1 MEANLSGMM
10 FLNLA
15 QIPGMEAPDMTVGQW
30 MATIWEDGG
39 FMMWPLALALAIGI
53 AIIIWKLIDL
63 SITSS
68 RTKKVLRAVDER
80 LARGHPGAIWAARES
95 NTPAGRILLAGLERH
110 GEGSERVMK
119 AIENV
124 GLIQMAGLESGLVW
138 LATIANV
145 APLLGF
151 LGTVIGMIQAFQ
163 NIEAA
168 GEVEATLVAG
178 GIKVALITTA
188 SGLAIAIPIN
198 IMHNYFV
205 TRVDRLVIDMEESAQ
220 KMDGHAHGA
229 RLRSARRRGNA
240 HYRLSRGRPQPAQR
254 TA

>member
-1 MEANLSGMM
+1 
-10 FLNLA
+10 
-15 QIPGMEAPDMTVGQW
+15 
-30 MATIWEDGG
+30 
-39 FMMWPLALALAIGI
+39 
-53 AIIIWKLIDL
+53 
-63 SITSS
+63 
-68 RTKKVLRAVDER
+68 
-80 LARGHPGAIWAARES
+80 
-95 NTPAGRILLAGLERH
+95 
-110 GEGSERVMK
+110 MK

-124 GLIQMAGLESGLVW
+124 GLIEMAGLESGLVW

-188 SGLAIAIPIN
+188 AGLTIAIPIN

-205 TRVDRLVIDMEESAQ
+205 TKVDRLVIDMEESAQ
-220 KMDGHAHGA
+220 KMIDTLQEISAGA
-229 RLRSARRRGNA
+229 TTR
-240 HYRLSRGRPQPAQR
+240 
-254 TA
+254 

>member
-1 MEANLSGMM
+1 MLTMAL
-10 FLNLA
+10 LQL
-15 QIPGMEAPDMTVGQW
+15 PGMEAPQMT
-30 MATIWEDGG
+30 ATEWIVDIWEGG
-39 FMMWPLALALAIGI
+39 GWMMYPLATALGIGI
-53 AIIIWKLIDL
+53 IIIIWKLIDL
-63 SITSS
+63 TIKSS
-68 RTKKVLRAVDER
+68 RTKKVLSDVDER
-80 LARGHPGAIWAARES
+80 LNAHDIQSAIDAARES
-95 NTPAGRILLAGLERH
+95 NAPAARILLAGLERH

-124 GLIQMAGLESGLVW
+124 GLIEMAGLESGLVW

-163 NIEAA
+163 AIEMA

-188 SGLAIAIPIN
+188 TGLAIAIPMN

-205 TRVDRLVIDMEESAQ
+205 TKVDHMVIDMEESAQ
-220 KMDGHAHGA
+220 KMVDV
-229 RLRSARRRGNA
+229 LREIE
-240 HYRLSRGRPQPAQR
+240 
-254 TA
+254 TAAT